1 LSYLYFD
8 YNKKTAGKD
17 KKGGDFSMKT
27 LHIIV
32 TGRVQGVGFRFHTQ
46 TSAAENEL
54 TGWVKNREDGSVE
67 IMAQGQSG
75 HLEVFLNALKKGSR
89 YSNAENVSV
98 TEERDSET
106 FSSFEILY

>member
-1 LSYLYFD
+1 
-8 YNKKTAGKD
+8 
-17 KKGGDFSMKT
+17 MKT

-32 TGRVQGVGFRFHTQ
+32 TGRVHGVGFRFYTQ

-75 HLEVFLNALKKGSR
+75 HLEVFLNALKKGNR

-98 TEERDSET
+98 TEERDSER
-106 FSSFEILY
+106 FAAFEILY